1 MPVRA
6 SPSPIS
12 GLLRDRRGS
21 AALEFGLVATMVLAL
36 LLFAFDVGLSM
47 LQYAQLNVAVRAG
60 GQYAMTFP
68 TDDGGILAAV
78 TAALPSTLQAAVTTT
93 VGCEC
98 LADGA
103 SGSGICGGFSG
114 SCSSCGAGTTQRFVH
129 VATNVNTSTWLT
141 SPLKITPLAT
151 PSACYVAR
159 VQ

>member
-1 MPVRA
+1 MSR
-6 SPSPIS
+6 
-12 GLLRDRRGS
+12 LLRDRRGS

-68 TDDGGILAAV
+68 TDEGGIHAAV

-103 SGSGICGGFSG
+103 SGSSICGGFSG

-129 VATNVNTSTWLT
+129 VATNVTTSTWLT